1 MPSIWTNQGL
11 QDMNSNHF
19 GIAAVD
25 VVDAMSVSNF
35 GTILSTTT
43 SVAAATFEDINALD
57 ATPTQVGQTVTSIAS
72 WLNAEITGQNITTIA
87 LHNDGAGV
95 ATGVQC
101 GVWGLDMTL
110 VDVDITV
117 EMDTTGASA

>member
-1 MPSIWTNQGL
+1 MPSIWVNQGL

-35 GTILSTTT
+35 GTLLAGTV
-43 SVAAATFEDINALD
+43 SVASATFEDINTLD
-57 ATPTQVGQTVTSIAS
+57 ATPTQTNQTVTCVAS
-72 WLNAEITGQNITTIA
+72 WTSAEISGQNITTIA
-87 LHNDGAGV
+87 LHNDGAGA
-95 ATGVQC
+95 ATGVQA
-101 GVWGLDMTL
+101 GIYGIDMTL

-117 EMDTTGASA
+117 EIDTTGSSA

>member
-1 MPSIWTNQGL
+1 MPSRFTDLGIT
-11 QDMNSNHF
+11 DMEDNHF

-25 VVDAMSVSNF
+25 VADAMSVSNF
-35 GTILSTTT
+35 GTLLAGTTT
-43 SVAAATFEDINALD
+43 IAAATFKDTNAFD
-57 ATPTQVGQTVTSIAS
+57 ATPTRSGLTVTSIAS
-72 WLNAEITGQNITTIA
+72 WTNAEITGQNITTIA
-87 LHNDGAGV
+87 IHNDGAG
-95 ATGVQC
+95 AYTGVQC